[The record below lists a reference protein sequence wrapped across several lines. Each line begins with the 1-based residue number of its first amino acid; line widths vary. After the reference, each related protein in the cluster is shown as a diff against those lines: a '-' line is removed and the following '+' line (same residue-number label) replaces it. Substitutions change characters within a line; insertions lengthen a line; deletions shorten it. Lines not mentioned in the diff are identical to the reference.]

1 MISIHPLT
9 WLLAAVAAAI
19 GMFAEALCLL
29 LIVFIHELGH
39 AAAAK
44 YCGWRIVKIE
54 LLPFGGKLETNEHAG
69 RPLTEEWFVV
79 LAGPLMHIPMIGIAM
94 LLLKAGVME
103 PAVYELFIQ
112 LNLLIL
118 FFNLLPVL
126 PLDGGK
132 MALLLLSAVR
142 PYYAAYR
149 LAIHYSFFMLVC
161 LFGAA
166 VYYIPFYVQII
177 LTVSYVTVQLLVMW
191 KEKEYMFIRFLTARF
206 YEPVPLRL
214 IRIQTASH
222 QSLMEMVRLF
232 RRNRT
237 HLFIVDRKETLV
249 ESYLLRNYFK
259 GKKTVDEIM
268 ENND

>member
-1 MISIHPLT
+1 MISVHPLT
-9 WLLAAVAAAI
+9 WLLAAAAAAI

-29 LIVFIHELGH
+29 IIVFIHELGH

-54 LLPFGGKLETNEHAG
+54 LLPFGGKLETSEHAG
-69 RPLTEEWFVV
+69 RPLTEEWLVV
-79 LAGPLMHIPMIGIAM
+79 LAGPMMHIPMTCIAI
-94 LLLKAGVME
+94 LLVKAGMME
-103 PAVYELFIQ
+103 PAIYALFFQ
-112 LNLLIL
+112 LNVLIL

-132 MALLLLSAVR
+132 MVLLLLSAVR
-142 PYYAAYR
+142 PYYASYR
-149 LAIHYSFFMLVC
+149 LAIHFSFFMLVC

-166 VYYIPFYVQII
+166 VYFLPFYIQLI
-177 LTVSYVTVQLLVMW
+177 LTVSYVAVQLLVMW

-206 YEPVPLRL
+206 YEPVPLRVK
-214 IRIQTASH
+214 RIHIDNQ
-222 QSLMEMVRLF
+222 QSLLEMVRMF

-237 HLFIVDRKETLV
+237 HLFIVNQKENIT
-249 ESYLLRNYFK
+249 ESRLLAHYFK
-259 GKKTVDEIM
+259 GNKKVDEIM

>member
-1 MISIHPLT
+1 LISVHPLT
-9 WLLAAVAAAI
+9 WLIAAAAAAI
-19 GMFAEALCLL
+19 GMFAEALCLVT
-29 LIVFIHELGH
+29 IVFIHELGH

-69 RPLTEEWFVV
+69 RPAAEEWLVV
-79 LAGPLMHIPMIGIAM
+79 LAGPFMHIPMTVIALFLLNAGI
-94 LLLKAGVME
+94 ME
-103 PAVYELFIQ
+103 AAVYSLFFQ

-132 MALLLLSAVR
+132 MLLLLLSAFR
-142 PYYAAYR
+142 PYHAAYR
-149 LAIHYSFFMLVC
+149 LAIHLSFFMLVC

-166 VYYIPFYVQII
+166 VYFLPFYIQLI
-177 LTVSYVTVQLLVMW
+177 LTVSYVAVQLLVMW

-206 YEPVPLRL
+206 YEPVPLRVM
-214 IRIQTASH
+214 RIQIGSR
-222 QSLMEMVRLF
+222 QSLIEIVRLF

-237 HLFIVDRKETLV
+237 HLFIVDRKESIT
-249 ESYLLRNYFK
+249 ESSLLTHYFK
-259 GKKTVDEIM
+259 GKKMVDEITG
-268 ENND
+268 NND